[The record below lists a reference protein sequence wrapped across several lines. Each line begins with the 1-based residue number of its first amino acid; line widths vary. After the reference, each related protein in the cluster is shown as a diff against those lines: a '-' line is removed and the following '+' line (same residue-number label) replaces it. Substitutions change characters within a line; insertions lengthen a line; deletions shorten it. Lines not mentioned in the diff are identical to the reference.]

1 MVIKDT
7 EERETEQQS
16 NSRKDKNR
24 NHNMEYFVKMFLERS
39 EKNNIESLP
48 SLKMQLVNK
57 CKVKKNDFNYL
68 DLCLFND

>member
-16 NSRKDKNR
+16 NSQKEKNK

-57 CKVKKNDFNYL
+57 CKAKKMIL
-68 DLCLFND
+68 II